1 MIIEIEKLKKI
12 DEIISCEGGIL
23 ILYKYMNQLYLSSQ
37 LSDGTGMIFYS
48 TKRDLIL
55 DYLHS
60 KINLIDLYNQSNDT
74 FITRKFQKETY
85 LFLSQDFPNLIEY
98 GNLKFEQIK
107 KDLINHNFINK
118 ILNSSIL

>member
-23 ILYKYMNQLYLSSQ
+23 IVYKYMNQLYLSSQ

-48 TKRDLIL
+48 TKKDLIL
-55 DYLHS
+55 NYLLS
-60 KINLIDLYNQSNDT
+60 KINLIDLYNLSNDI
-74 FITRKFQKETY
+74 FVTRKFQRETS

-98 GNLKFEQIK
+98 GNLKFEKINK
-107 KDLINHNFINK
+107 GLINHYFVNK
-118 ILNSSIL
+118 ILNDSWQ